1 MSKEELLDLK
11 IETDYRLRFS
21 LMRLQFFLVV
31 YVLVNVITDEY
42 FYLTTLLLFI
52 FTFIF
57 TYIKGLSILVD
68 NALKR

>member
-31 YVLVNVITDEY
+31 YVFVNVITDEY

-57 TYIKGLSILVD
+57 TYIKGLSILID